1 MGAPMQGMGI
11 YGLIGVLGIILGLA
25 KEIFIIAILF
35 QGIRLANVFIK
46 KYKNE
51 ASLSDNNNETYYLDQ
66 DNMESEEDKTGND
79 DNIED
84 IE

>member
-1 MGAPMQGMGI
+1 MGGPIQGI
-11 YGLIGVLGIILGLA
+11 YGLIGVLGIVLGLA

-51 ASLSDNNNETYYLDQ
+51 GSLVEKNNNEIDYLDE
-66 DNMESEEDKTGND
+66 DNMGPEEDKTRND

-84 IE
+84 L